1 VIHPKKIRA
10 SAMQLAILVSTI
22 IAILLGSFLTLSQ
35 THLFFNTQSKILLN
49 VIDSTNA
56 GIEYSLDA
64 DHKISDSIAIQSD
77 IYSTEI
83 KKTSWGG
90 YLIIISTAS
99 VKTKS
104 FSKTALIG
112 GKVTQPALGVYLSEE
127 KLPLVLV
134 GNAKIEGDAY
144 LSDLGIKPGIIS
156 GHYFNGKELVR
167 GNISTGKGAL
177 PELDPAWLEN
187 IESLQKYI
195 PSNLDIVI
203 QRDAINKN
211 SFFENT
217 QYIYENNAITLKETY
232 IGNIVIKSDTEVI
245 ISQDA
250 HLTDVI
256 VIAPKIT
263 IQKGFEGSAQFISEE
278 KITLGENVRLTYPS
292 SLIVLYDK
300 DEEGK
305 PVPKGKEP
313 IFIADNS
320 SIEGTVIYLDERKD
334 KKDNRMNSV
343 TNVSIA
349 PQGTING
356 NVYCQGNVEL
366 MGTVVGA
373 VFTNRFVAREFGSV
387 YINHIYNGKILGRD
401 IEPEFGGLPFK
412 NGNKT
417 IVKWLY

>member
-1 VIHPKKIRA
+1 
-10 SAMQLAILVSTI
+10 
-22 IAILLGSFLTLSQ
+22 
-35 THLFFNTQSKILLN
+35 LN
-49 VIDSTNA
+49 VIDSSNA
-56 GIEYSLDA
+56 GIKYSLDK
-64 DHKISDSIAIQSD
+64 DHKIYDSLTIESE
-77 IYSTEI
+77 IYSTKI
-83 KKTSWGG
+83 KNNNWGG
-90 YLIIISTAS
+90 YLKITSTAS
-99 VKTKS
+99 AKTKR
-104 FSKTALIG
+104 FSKMALVG
-112 GKVTQPALGVYLSEE
+112 SKVSNPAVGIFLSED

-134 GNAKIEGDAY
+134 GNTVIEGDAFV
-144 LSDLGIKPGIIS
+144 SDLGIKPGIIS
-156 GHYFNGKELVR
+156 GHYYNGKELVK
-167 GNISTGKGAL
+167 GNISSGSGVL
-177 PELDPAWLEN
+177 PELDPVWLKN
-187 IESLQKYI
+187 VRNLQNYI
-195 PSNLDIVI
+195 PSNSDVVI
-203 QRDAINKN
+203 ERGAINKN
-211 SFFENT
+211 SFFET
-217 QYIYENNAITLKETY
+217 THYVYDPDKITLNETY

-245 ISQDA
+245 ITQDA
-250 HLTDVI
+250 KLTDVI

-263 IQKGFEGSAQFISEE
+263 LKKGFTGSAQFIAEE
-278 KITLGENVRLTYPS
+278 KITIGENVRLTYPS
-292 SLIVLYDK
+292 SFIVLYDK